1 MAVSFLKK
9 GKAAHEQVASADKE
23 TEKKKAAGMVRRFWI
38 PQEAETQITF
48 LDGAL
53 DDDGLLETVTYWE
66 HQLRLNGDWRNW
78 YACTQDQ
85 EPCPICQGSSDT
97 PSLVAAFTV
106 IDHTK
111 WVSKQ
116 DNVEHQH
123 EPRLFICKRETFK
136 RLQKIATKR
145 GGLTGI
151 TFDVSRTG
159 DKSPSVGSDFDFVE
173 KRTLS
178 VIKKAYDLK
187 AADAKAY
194 DYEKVI
200 MYRDAE
206 ELKKLGFGLI
216 SVGGADAAASAKP
229 ANYDQDL

>member
-1 MAVSFLKK
+1 MAVVFLKR
-9 GKAAHEQVASADKE
+9 GKAAHEQVAQADQE
-23 TEKKKAAGMVRRFWI
+23 TEKKKAAASERRFWI
-38 PQEAETQITF
+38 PKEAETQITF
-48 LDGAL
+48 LDGNL
-53 DDDGLLETVTYWE
+53 DDDGLLETATYWE

-97 PSLVAAFTV
+97 PALVAAFTV
-106 IDHTK
+106 LDHTK
-111 WVSKQ
+111 WTGK
-116 DNVEHQH
+116 DKVEHQH

-136 RLQKIATKR
+136 RLQKLATKR

-173 KRTLS
+173 KRTLAA
-178 VIKKAYDLK
+178 VKKAFGLK
-187 AADAKAY
+187 AEAAKPY

-200 MYRDAE
+200 TYRDAD
-206 ELKKLGFGLI
+206 ELKKLGFVLI
-216 SVGGADAAASAKP
+216 SVGGADAQAAAKP
-229 ANYDQDL
+229 ADYDQDL